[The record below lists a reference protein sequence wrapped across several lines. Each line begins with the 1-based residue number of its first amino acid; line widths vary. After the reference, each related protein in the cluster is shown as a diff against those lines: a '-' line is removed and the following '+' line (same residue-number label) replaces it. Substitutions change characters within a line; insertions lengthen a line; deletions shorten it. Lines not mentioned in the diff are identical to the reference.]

1 MKTRKEIKK
10 MAKLTK
16 EEFITKY
23 NEKLADN
30 SELAV
35 ELMED
40 ITDSIDSDISE
51 LEDMKKKYDD
61 LLNRYKERFMN
72 PEEVKEEIKDEVID
86 EPKENVVDV
95 EDIFTEKKE
104 DEE

>member
-1 MKTRKEIKK
+1 

-16 EEFITKY
+16 DEFIKKY

-30 SELAV
+30 NELAV

-40 ITDSIDSDISE
+40 ITDSIESDITE

-61 LLNRYKERFMN
+61 LLNRYKERFMTSEEVV
-72 PEEVKEEIKDEVID
+72 EEVKDETTEVVDEEEVID
-86 EPKENVVDV
+86 VKE
-95 EDIFTEKKE
+95 I
-104 DEE
+104 

>member
-1 MKTRKEIKK
+1 

-30 SELAV
+30 QELAV

-72 PEEVKEEIKDEVID
+72 PEEVKEEIKEEVIE

-95 EDIFTEKKE
+95 EDIFTDEKKE

>member
-1 MKTRKEIKK
+1 

-16 EEFITKY
+16 EEFIKKY

-51 LEDMKKKYDD
+51 LEDMKKKYDE
-61 LLNRYKERFMN
+61 LLQRYKDRFMN
-72 PEEVKEEIKDEVID
+72 PEEVKEEIKEEVV
-86 EPKENVVDV
+86 EENKEDDVINVT
-95 EDIFTEKKE
+95 DIFEEKKE

>member
-1 MKTRKEIKK
+1 

-16 EEFITKY
+16 DELIAKV

-30 SELAV
+30 TELAV

-40 ITDSIDSDISE
+40 ITDSIDGDISE
-51 LEDMKKKYDD
+51 LEEMKKKYDE
-61 LLNRYKERFMN
+61 LLQKYKDRFMN
-72 PEEVKEEIKDEVID
+72 PEEIKEEVID
-86 EPKENVVDV
+86 EVKV
-95 EDIFTEKKE
+95 EDEDKVIDVTDIFEEEKE

>member
-1 MKTRKEIKK
+1 

-16 EEFITKY
+16 DEFIKKY

-30 SELAV
+30 NELAV

-40 ITDSIDSDISE
+40 ITDSIESDITE

-61 LLNRYKERFMN
+61 LLNRYKERFMA
-72 PEEVKEEIKDEVID
+72 PEEVVEEVKDEATEVVDEEEVID
-86 EPKENVVDV
+86 VKE
-95 EDIFTEKKE
+95 I
-104 DEE
+104 

>member
-1 MKTRKEIKK
+1 

-16 EEFITKY
+16 DEFIKKY

-30 SELAV
+30 NELAV

-40 ITDSIDSDISE
+40 ITDSIESDISE

-61 LLNRYKERFMN
+61 LLNRYKERFMSSEEVV
-72 PEEVKEEIKDEVID
+72 EEVKEEQPTEVVDEEEVID
-86 EPKENVVDV
+86 VKE
-95 EDIFTEKKE
+95 I
-104 DEE
+104 

>member
-1 MKTRKEIKK
+1 

-16 EEFITKY
+16 DEFIKKY

-30 SELAV
+30 NELAV

-40 ITDSIDSDISE
+40 ITDSIESDITE

-61 LLNRYKERFMN
+61 LLNRYKERFMA
-72 PEEVKEEIKDEVID
+72 PEEVVEEVKEETTEVVDEEEVID
-86 EPKENVVDV
+86 VKE
-95 EDIFTEKKE
+95 I
-104 DEE
+104 

>member
-1 MKTRKEIKK
+1 

-16 EEFITKY
+16 DEFIKKY

-30 SELAV
+30 NELAV

-40 ITDSIDSDISE
+40 ITDSIESDISE

-61 LLNRYKERFMN
+61 LLNRYKERFMA
-72 PEEVKEEIKDEVID
+72 PEEVVEEVKDEATEVVDEEEVID
-86 EPKENVVDV
+86 VKE
-95 EDIFTEKKE
+95 I
-104 DEE
+104 

>member
-1 MKTRKEIKK
+1 

-16 EEFITKY
+16 EEFISKY

-72 PEEVKEEIKDEVID
+72 PEEVKEEIKEEVID

-95 EDIFTEKKE
+95 EDIFTDEKKE

>member
-1 MKTRKEIKK
+1 
-10 MAKLTK
+10 MAKLSK
-16 EEFITKY
+16 EEFIQKY

-51 LEDMKKKYDD
+51 LEDMKKKYED
-61 LLNRYKERFMN
+61 LLNRYKERFMSV
-72 PEEVKEEIKDEVID
+72 EEVKEEIKDEEPEVID
-86 EPKENVVDV
+86 EEVIDV
-95 EDIFTEKKE
+95 QEI
-104 DEE
+104 

>member
-1 MKTRKEIKK
+1 

-16 EEFITKY
+16 EEFIKKY

-40 ITDSIDSDISE
+40 ITDSIDADISE
-51 LEDMKKKYDD
+51 LEEMKKKYDE
-61 LLNRYKERFMN
+61 LLARYKDRFMN
-72 PEEVKEEIKDEVID
+72 PEEVKEETKEEVIEEEKQD
-86 EPKENVVDV
+86 DV
-95 EDIFTEKKE
+95 IDVTDIFEEK
-104 DEE
+104 EEEK

>member
-1 MKTRKEIKK
+1 

-16 EEFITKY
+16 EEFIKKY

-72 PEEVKEEIKDEVID
+72 PEEVKEEMKEEVID
-86 EPKENVVDV
+86 EPKDNVVDV
-95 EDIFTEKKE
+95 EDIFTEEKE
-104 DEE
+104 DKE

>member
-1 MKTRKEIKK
+1 

-16 EEFITKY
+16 EEFIKKY

-40 ITDSIDSDISE
+40 ITDSIESDISE

-61 LLNRYKERFMN
+61 LLNRYKERFMSADEVV
-72 PEEVKEEIKDEVID
+72 EEVKEEATEEVDEEEVID
-86 EPKENVVDV
+86 VKE
-95 EDIFTEKKE
+95 I
-104 DEE
+104 

>member
-1 MKTRKEIKK
+1 

-16 EEFITKY
+16 EEFIKKY
-23 NEKLADN
+23 NEKLTDN

-40 ITDSIDSDISE
+40 ITDSIDFDISE
-51 LEDMKKKYDD
+51 LEEMKKKYDE

-72 PEEVKEEIKDEVID
+72 PEEVKEEIKEEVIE

-95 EDIFTEKKE
+95 EDIFTEEKKE
-104 DEE
+104 DDE

>member
-1 MKTRKEIKK
+1 

-16 EEFITKY
+16 DEFIKKY

-30 SELAV
+30 NELAV

-40 ITDSIDSDISE
+40 ITDSIESDISE

-61 LLNRYKERFMN
+61 LLNRYKERFMA
-72 PEEVKEEIKDEVID
+72 PEEVVEEVKEEQPTEVVDEEEVID
-86 EPKENVVDV
+86 VKE
-95 EDIFTEKKE
+95 I
-104 DEE
+104 

>member
-1 MKTRKEIKK
+1 

-16 EEFITKY
+16 EEFISKY

-72 PEEVKEEIKDEVID
+72 PEEVKEEIKEEVIE

-95 EDIFTEKKE
+95 EDIFTDEKKE

>member
-1 MKTRKEIKK
+1 

-16 EEFITKY
+16 EEFIKKY

-30 SELAV
+30 NELAV

-51 LEDMKKKYDD
+51 LEEMKKKYDE
-61 LLNRYKERFMN
+61 LLARYKDRFMN
-72 PEEVKEEIKDEVID
+72 PEEVKEETKEEVIEEKQD
-86 EPKENVVDV
+86 DV
-95 EDIFTEKKE
+95 IDVTDIFEEEK
-104 DEE
+104 EEEK

>member
-1 MKTRKEIKK
+1 

-23 NEKLADN
+23 NEKLAGND
-30 SELAV
+30 EVLI

-61 LLNRYKERFMN
+61 LLNRYKERFMS
-72 PEEVKEEIKDEVID
+72 PEEVVEEVKEEETAVVDEEEVID
-86 EPKENVVDV
+86 VKE
-95 EDIFTEKKE
+95 I
-104 DEE
+104 

>member
-1 MKTRKEIKK
+1 

-16 EEFITKY
+16 EEFIQKY

-40 ITDSIDSDISE
+40 ITDSIESDISE
-51 LEDMKKKYDD
+51 LEEMKKKYDD
-61 LLNRYKERFMN
+61 LLNRYKERFMSS
-72 PEEVKEEIKDEVID
+72 EEVKEEIKDETEEVKEEEVID
-86 EPKENVVDV
+86 VQE
-95 EDIFTEKKE
+95 I
-104 DEE
+104 

>member
-1 MKTRKEIKK
+1 

-16 EEFITKY
+16 DELIAKV
-23 NEKLADN
+23 NDKLADN

-72 PEEVKEEIKDEVID
+72 PEEVKEEIKEEAIE
-86 EPKENVVDV
+86 EPEENIVDV
-95 EDIFTEKKE
+95 EDIFEEEKKE

>member
-1 MKTRKEIKK
+1 

-95 EDIFTEKKE
+95 EDIFTEEKE

>member
-1 MKTRKEIKK
+1 